1 MNDGIVC
8 KNLKKVIDKK
18 VILDNVSFTVSRG
31 SIVALLGPNGAG
43 KTTSFS
49 MLCGLIKP
57 DSGQIFLDKKDI
69 TELPMYRRARLGI
82 GYLPQETSIFRG
94 LTVEENITAVLEM
107 NKINKKKWP
116 LILEKLLRDL
126 TLENIRKSP
135 AVSISGGE
143 RRKLEIAR
151 TLTMKPDFVLL
162 DEPLAGIDPL
172 AVAEMRKI
180 IFALKNMGIG
190 VVITDHNVRDALPL
204 ADYAYILF
212 EGKILVEGAPKQII
226 NNDKARKIYLG
237 ESFSSYNYTHER
249 ES

>member
-1 MNDGIVC
+1 MSDGIVC
-8 KNLKKVIDKK
+8 KNLSKAIDKK
-18 VILDNVSFTVSRG
+18 VILDNVSFRASRG

-107 NKINKKKWP
+107 NKINEKKWQP
-116 LILEKLLRDL
+116 ILEKLLQDL
-126 TLENIRKSP
+126 TLENVRKSP

-151 TLTMKPDFVLL
+151 TLATKPNFILL

-172 AVAEMRKI
+172 AVTEMKKV
-180 IFALKNMGIG
+180 IFALKNNGIG

-204 ADYAYILF
+204 ADYAYVLF
-212 EGKILVEGAPKQII
+212 EGKILVEGTPKQII
-226 NNDKARKIYLG
+226 DSDKARKIYLG
-237 ESFSSYNYTHER
+237 ESFSSYNSIHGR
-249 ES
+249 EN